1 MDDENCSYS
10 TTIEATIEIDD
21 DVVQGINAKE
31 ICSRKRGPW
40 IRPPLRLEDVRV
52 RCPDSLRIRDLSDEA
67 LTLLSSHLN
76 MPSYGTLKNWDSV
89 GIQLGISDHEI
100 MSFRHDPRPME
111 AVLKK
116 CRDRPAKDLIKALQL
131 CKRIDI
137 LYSLRKFQRQGNLE
151 KPIEREFEL
160 EIDVVCVRLM
170 HMHTKRTLQKLLDYT
185 RLQHQLLLHFVIVL
199 IQAVE
204 NVSESWQGADILL
217 VHYEDCQ
224 DETKNFKWL
233 RKNLRQ
239 YASQR
244 GFGIVDI
251 AELDVDANL
260 MSTVEDA
267 FIKAHQIVV
276 TFTPSH
282 IEAVKSRSAAC
293 RSVVYT
299 HDLMNQEFFTLNSI
313 NKRFRAVIFNDTQPS
328 DLPVGWPRSTLV
340 YHFPTNMSALC
351 TKIFIQTDIDNT
363 STL

>member
-1 MDDENCSYS
+1 
-10 TTIEATIEIDD
+10 
-21 DVVQGINAKE
+21 
-31 ICSRKRGPW
+31 
-40 IRPPLRLEDVRV
+40 
-52 RCPDSLRIRDLSDEA
+52 
-67 LTLLSSHLN
+67 
-76 MPSYGTLKNWDSV
+76 
-89 GIQLGISDHEI
+89 
-100 MSFRHDPRPME
+100 ME

-151 KPIEREFEL
+151 KPIE
-160 EIDVVCVRLM
+160 
-170 HMHTKRTLQKLLDYT
+170 H
-185 RLQHQLLLHFVIVL
+185 
-199 IQAVE
+199 
-204 NVSESWQGADILL
+204 ILL